1 MRRLRLL
8 FLLPL
13 LAVPARAA
21 DAPAYAPGAPA
32 NAAAYAFDQHPGAQ
46 APIDAPLV
54 AEDGTTTTLRRLA
67 AGRPILLVLNYF
79 RCPNLCGTVRE
90 DVFAALEHTTLTPSD
105 FLPAAVTIDPAET
118 TADART
124 AHTGAAAP
132 ANTAFLTGD
141 AAALKQAVGFPTRW
155 MAEEKQFL
163 HPAGLVVLTP
173 SGTVASYVL
182 GVGYAPSDLQR
193 AIEQA
198 ASGVVAAKANPILL
212 LCFHYDPVTGRYSL
226 AITRVLQLAAAL
238 TALTIGGTLY
248 LAHRGGPQT

>member
-1 MRRLRLL
+1 MRRLL

-13 LAVPARAA
+13 LAAPALA
-21 DAPAYAPGAPA
+21 DTPAYAPGAPA
-32 NAAAYAFDQHPGAQ
+32 NATAYAFDQHPGAQ
-46 APIDAPLV
+46 APIDAPLM
-54 AEDGTTTTLRRLA
+54 AEDGTPTTLRRLA

-118 TADART
+118 TADARA
-124 AHTGAAAP
+124 AHRAADAP
-132 ANTAFLTGD
+132 ANTVFLTGD
-141 AAALKQAVGFPTRW
+141 AASLEQAVGFPTRW

-193 AIEQA
+193 AIAQA

-238 TALTIGGTLY
+238 TALTIGGTLL
-248 LAHRGGPQT
+248 LAHRGGART